1 MKPPWQV
8 REAAAR
14 PTAGEVVIEVE
25 CGDDGLV
32 CPDCGARSPLH
43 DERRRRFQH
52 LDLMG
57 YRTTVRVK
65 RPRGSAAPNTE
76 SAPSPPTCPPS
87 RPPPTRRARRSPAGA
102 AEVTAP
108 PTGGGGP
115 RATERAAYGDS
126 SAARLIVRTAL
137 ATANPAKVSPVSR
150 RKHRGLVQPAERF
163 LRGASRIGSDPRHV
177 RLP

>member
-14 PTAGEVVIEVE
+14 SKAGEVVIEVE

-65 RPRGSAAPNTE
+65 RPRIRCAEHGIRPIPAHL
-76 SAPSPPTCPPS
+76 PSFTPPAY
-87 RPPPTRRARRSPAGA
+87 PTRTEVSGRRG
-102 AEVTAP
+102 
-108 PTGGGGP
+108 
-115 RATERAAYGDS
+115 
-126 SAARLIVRTAL
+126 
-137 ATANPAKVSPVSR
+137 
-150 RKHRGLVQPAERF
+150 
-163 LRGASRIGSDPRHV
+163 
-177 RLP
+177 